1 MKENYSVRTNI
12 TGQERHVTIIG
23 SIGTD
28 KNQIAIRSL
37 FPFLLITFGLAW
49 GILALFIFMPVQ
61 MTGIFGKLTG
71 QHPLFFLA
79 VYSPAIAAFTV
90 ILFNTGFQGLKG
102 FLSRL
107 LIWRS
112 SLSWY
117 AFLFLGIPLI
127 FVTGSL
133 IKGNLF
139 TDPFPFSSLSA
150 LLPAMFFAIIKGPVE
165 EFGWRGLALPLLQR
179 KFVPFWSGLILGI
192 IWGIWHLPAFLL
204 SGTQQSEWAFA
215 PFFIGCIALS
225 VIVTPL
231 FNRSNGSIL
240 LTAFFHFML
249 MNPIFPDAQP
259 YDTWIIIVIAAIVV
273 WFNRR
278 TMFTSDGAVTRII
291 PLKDRRM
298 AETE

>member
-1 MKENYSVRTNI
+1 MKKNYDEI
-12 TGQERHVTIIG
+12 TDIIAQGGPGKIIG
-23 SIGTD
+23 TTGID
-28 KNQIAIRSL
+28 KYQIPVSSL
-37 FPFLLITFGLAW
+37 IPFLLITFGLAW
-49 GILALFIFMPVQ
+49 GILGLYIFMPEQ

-71 QHPLFFLA
+71 QHPLFYLA
-79 VYSPAIAAFTV
+79 VYAPAIAAFV
-90 ILFNTGFQGLKG
+90 IVLHKTGVRGLLG

-133 IKGNLF
+133 IKENLF
-139 TDPFPFSSLSA
+139 ADPFPFSSISA
-150 LLPAMFFAIIKGPVE
+150 LMSAMFFAIIKGPVE
-165 EFGWRGLALPLLQR
+165 EFGWRGMALPLLQR
-179 KFVPFWSGLILGI
+179 KFAPIWAGIILGV
-192 IWGIWHLPAFLL
+192 IWGIWHIPAFLL
-204 SGTQQSEWAFA
+204 SGTQQSDWSFA
-215 PFFIGCIALS
+215 PFFIGCVALS

-259 YDTWIIIVIAAIVV
+259 YDTYIIIFIAVIVV
-273 WFNRR
+273 WVNRK
-278 TMFTSDGAVTRII
+278 TMFTKEEAVTTII
-291 PLKDRRM
+291 PLK
-298 AETE
+298 